1 MLDIVIEYG
10 AYVVLGIGMVCAN
23 LLGKPKTAEAIEKA
37 KIKQLQKLKKSAKA
51 SEKALKLIA
60 KVDNQ
65 SAQIKQSIEKRRVNS
80 MAIQTAN
87 QGALNISAN
96 PVGNAD
102 RGIFGQ
108 VFTPNAIA
116 REDWQRNEQAQNNQ
130 LSRDLFMQGIMNEFN
145 ALEAQKTREYN
156 AFEAQK
162 TRDFEERMS
171 STAYQR
177 VMEDMK
183 KLD

>member
-1 MLDIVIEYG
+1 
-10 AYVVLGIGMVCAN
+10 
-23 LLGKPKTAEAIEKA
+23 
-37 KIKQLQKLKKSAKA
+37 
-51 SEKALKLIA
+51 
-60 KVDNQ
+60 
-65 SAQIKQSIEKRRVNS
+65 

-162 TRDFEERMS
+162 HGILRS
-171 STAYQR
+171 
-177 VMEDMK
+177 V
-183 KLD
+183 